1 MPSFVRRA
9 AHARAPGKDKDH
21 PWGDIIMR
29 RVFFLPAVVAVLVF
43 SLYVADAEAK
53 PDVVSVDMQYIM
65 SESQPGKQ
73 AEAHLKKVQE
83 VLQQGFDKLRD
94 AHKKDSEE
102 ERNKIYAQG
111 LAVLNRQMEVERQ
124 AAMRAVQAVIVEE
137 VEKWREQNDVSLV
150 ISRSMVV
157 AGDWDKADYTKTI
170 LSRVN
175 KRKVKFADLP
185 TVTIK
190 KDEGKKSGR

>member
-1 MPSFVRRA
+1 M
-9 AHARAPGKDKDH
+9 
-21 PWGDIIMR
+21 
-29 RVFFLPAVVAVLVF
+29 RVFFLPAAVVVLLF
-43 SLYVADAEAK
+43 SLCVAADAEAK

-102 ERNKIYAQG
+102 ERNKVYAQG
-111 LAVLNRQMEVERQ
+111 LALLNRQMAVERQ

-137 VEKWREQNDVSLV
+137 VEKWRKQNDVSLV
-150 ISRSMVV
+150 ISRSMVI

-190 KDEGKKSGR
+190 KDEGKKSRR